1 MTTVNQ
7 PTALMAL
14 SKTEGRGTVSAARPK
29 PAYSSRTADKFVLRG
44 YEELIHELAEL
55 GKRQGRSTNSEM
67 VMAVLDAMGQH
78 KNSALMVKMIRGHLG
93 EEVAEGVLAGVE
105 ALDPTAF
112 KIPEKFNI
120 RLPQNVREV
129 IKAGLDSRS
138 MNSWFLDA
146 MYAWVRTQRQVNALM
161 KAAIELNR

>member
-29 PAYSSRTADKFVLRG
+29 PVYSSRTAEKFVLRG
-44 YEELIHELAEL
+44 YQELFHELSDL
-55 GKRQGRSTNSEM
+55 GKRQGRSMNSEA
-67 VMAVLDAMGQH
+67 VEAVLDAMGQH
-78 KNSALMVKMIRGHLG
+78 KRSSLVVKMISGHLG
-93 EEVAEGVLAGVE
+93 EEVAQSVLARVE
-105 ALDPTAF
+105 ALDPAAF
-112 KIPEKFNI
+112 KIPDKFNI

-129 IKAGLDSRS
+129 IKEGLDSRS

-146 MYAWVRTQRQVNALM
+146 MYAWVRTQRQINALM
-161 KAAIELNR
+161 DAALELNR